1 MKLSSLFATAIAAT
15 ALLIGIAAQASQ
27 EITLPVT
34 VPMQVT
40 LNVNATDCD
49 NSPGPYITL
58 EGEVALGGVK
68 AQFIFQNNV
77 KGTHRTTRTVGTPA
91 VLVPMGEGIT
101 IPKQPCLGGV
111 GGNPWIYIQLFN
123 DQGNLTPEILLGRC
137 VQGLTI
143 SEDVLSTAAL
153 STLITAT
160 DCSNNP
166 GPFITLEGS
175 LTVSSLKA
183 RVIFRNNVKGTHEN
197 KDTVVEVTLLGDG
210 ATVVIPKQPVLGGV
224 GGNPWIWVQFL
235 NGADV
240 PVADPVFLGRCSQM

>member
-1 MKLSSLFATAIAAT
+1 MKRSSVFISAIVGAALFV
-15 ALLIGIAAQASQ
+15 GISTRASQ

-58 EGEVALGGVK
+58 EGEIAVGGVQ
-68 AQFIFQNNV
+68 AQLIFQNNV

-123 DQGNLTPEILLGRC
+123 AQGNLTPEVLLGRC

-143 SEDVLSTAAL
+143 TENVLNTAVLSTM
-153 STLITAT
+153 ITAT

-166 GPFITLEGS
+166 GPRITFEGG

-197 KDTVVEVTLLGDG
+197 NDSVVEVDLLGDG

-235 NGADV
+235 NGAS
-240 PVADPVFLGRCSQM
+240 VAISDPFFLGRCSEM